1 MEFIVALH
9 ALCVCLLSAY
19 ALHHAILLAL
29 FLRSRAAGA
38 AGSGRDKAAARE
50 VNVMDGEAAASPLLP
65 TVTIQIPLY
74 NERFVAER
82 AIAAAAAQ
90 DYPRDRLRIQVLDD
104 STDDTTCIAH
114 RAVEAAR
121 ARGVTIELIHRTNRT
136 GYKAG
141 ALAAA
146 LAQTDSDLI
155 AIFDADFMPRADFL
169 RRVIVERDAFAD
181 PCVGF
186 VQTCWDFLNRE
197 ATVLTRAQAMTLD
210 VHFVIEQPARNGSGL
225 MINFNGS
232 GGIWRRRC
240 IEDAGGWHADTLTE
254 DLDLSYRA
262 ELRGWRGVYLADE
275 ASPNEL
281 PTGVL
286 AYKRQQARWARGTLQ
301 TVRKLMPHIL
311 RSTLPA
317 RAKLAAWMHLSGYFI
332 HPLILITTIT
342 TPLLLILSL
351 VQARAALPLW
361 VNALSLLSIAP
372 IVSMFVA
379 HAARRRPLL
388 HFLRDLP
395 FALMLGIGVSFS
407 DTVAMTQALVHRT
420 TGEFARTPK
429 TPKTIG
435 GALSKSKAYLLRP
448 DWTMWI
454 ELGLAIYAGGAMVVL
469 WQLGYW
475 LSIAPMVLYALGF
488 GGVWLNQVLGSFGL
502 PQE

>member
-1 MEFIVALH
+1 
-9 ALCVCLLSAY
+9 
-19 ALHHAILLAL
+19 
-29 FLRSRAAGA
+29 
-38 AGSGRDKAAARE
+38 
-50 VNVMDGEAAASPLLP
+50 
-65 TVTIQIPLY
+65 
-74 NERFVAER
+74 
-82 AIAAAAAQ
+82 
-90 DYPRDRLRIQVLDD
+90 
-104 STDDTTCIAH
+104 
-114 RAVEAAR
+114 
-121 ARGVTIELIHRTNRT
+121 
-136 GYKAG
+136 
-141 ALAAA
+141 
-146 LAQTDSDLI
+146 
-155 AIFDADFMPRADFL
+155 
-169 RRVIVERDAFAD
+169 
-181 PCVGF
+181 
-186 VQTCWDFLNRE
+186 
-197 ATVLTRAQAMTLD
+197 
-210 VHFVIEQPARNGSGL
+210 
-225 MINFNGS
+225 
-232 GGIWRRRC
+232 
-240 IEDAGGWHADTLTE
+240 
-254 DLDLSYRA
+254 
-262 ELRGWRGVYLADE
+262 
-275 ASPNEL
+275 
-281 PTGVL
+281 
-286 AYKRQQARWARGTLQ
+286 
-301 TVRKLMPHIL
+301 
-311 RSTLPA
+311 
-317 RAKLAAWMHLSGYFI
+317 
-332 HPLILITTIT
+332 LITTIT